1 MKLYFASMYSVI
13 ITITITVLL
22 MFFIGRN
29 RSDKAMRLKNQLKLI
44 LAMDVVCLLSF
55 LTDNYRIYTINYGIV
70 LILEVIVIR
79 MILNFIYKYSKINF
93 KYENPLKNLF
103 RCLTILDIA
112 IIFINICTGYFYSF
126 ESADSVQYG
135 LLIRPEVNA
144 VFLSHIVYCVFM
156 EILLSMMM
164 FRNAFRCKYVFKRR
178 YMQLGI
184 VFLAGLVLCSAARI
198 FTGFLNYPAVILL
211 TVCEGIIFYSY
222 LYQPRDRMNVMKD
235 FVISNVSV
243 PLLMF
248 DCDDELQVVNE
259 PARQILKVEKGMSL
273 DDFAKKSNLRYI
285 LTKER
290 RSAGKTREFTMTMKI
305 NLSTYLIDGQELR
318 EKNGQYVG
326 MLFIYH
332 DISRQEALKD
342 EATYHATRDSL
353 TGLWNREYFLEI
365 MESTLRD
372 NPDEEYIL
380 LISDICQFKLFN
392 DILGKSVGDDLILS
406 ITEGF
411 YSRKMPDWF
420 FARIGVDRFA
430 LMMPYKDYDEK
441 RFIDVCN
448 SVIAARGY
456 GLTVH
461 YYLSAYIIRDRKKT
475 ADEILNSTEM
485 VLEDVRDRRMGIIA
499 YYDESLHD
507 RLIVDA
513 MSEEELTKALKE
525 KQFEIYL
532 QPQTD
537 IMENKIVG
545 AEALVRWNHPQRG
558 MVSPNEFIPMFEETG
573 MINELDYYVWEEACK
588 LIAGWEKEGGL
599 KCSISVNISAK
610 DFYLSNIYS
619 NITGLVE
626 KYGINPKKLKLE
638 ITESAFALNVTEQV
652 ALVKQLQDYGF
663 IVEIDDFGSGYSS
676 LNSLKDIP
684 ADVLKLDMK
693 FFERTDDAERAQK
706 VVESIVN
713 LAYNLKM
720 PVIAEG
726 VEDDEKLELLK
737 AIGCRIVQGFYY
749 SRPLPVKEFEK
760 YAKSH
765 TFEDIDVIIDE
776 LQG

>member
-1 MKLYFASMYSVI
+1 MKLYFASMYLVI
-13 ITITITVLL
+13 ITITVLL

-29 RSDKAMRLKNQLKLI
+29 KSDKAVRLKNQLKLI
-44 LAMDVVCLLSF
+44 LAMDIVCF
-55 LTDNYRIYTINYGIV
+55 LTFFVDNYKIYTINYGIV
-70 LILEVIVIR
+70 LMLEVIVIR
-79 MILNFIYKYSKINF
+79 MILNFSYRYSEVNF
-93 KYENPLKNLF
+93 RHENLLRNLF
-103 RCLTILDIA
+103 RCLTTLDVA
-112 IIFINICTGYFYSF
+112 IIFINTCTGYFYSF
-126 ESADSVQYG
+126 ETVNDAQYG

-156 EILLSMMM
+156 EILLSVMM
-164 FRNAFRCKYVFKRR
+164 FRNAFRGKYVFKKR
-178 YMQLGI
+178 YIQLGI
-184 VFLAGLVLCSAARI
+184 VFLAGLGLCSAARI
-198 FTGFLNYPAVILL
+198 FTGFINYPVVLL
-211 TVCEGIIFYSY
+211 MTVCEGIIFYSY
-222 LYQPRDRMNVMKD
+222 LYQPRNRMNMMKD

-259 PARQILKVEKGMSL
+259 PAKLILKAEKGMSL
-273 DDFAKKSNLRYI
+273 DDFVKESNLKYI

-290 RSAGKTREFTMTMKI
+290 RSAGKTKEFTLTTKI
-305 NLSTYLIDGQELR
+305 DLSTYLIDGQELR

-365 MESTLRD
+365 MENILRD

-411 YSRKMPDWF
+411 YSRKMPGWV

-430 LMMPYKDYDEK
+430 LMMPYKDYNEK

-461 YYLSAYIIRDRKKT
+461 YYLGAYIIRDRKKT
-475 ADEILNSTEM
+475 ADEILNSTDM
-485 VLEDVRDRRMGIIA
+485 VLDDVRDRKMGIIA

-507 RLIVDA
+507 RLVVDA
-513 MSEEELTKALKE
+513 MSEEELAKAIKE

-537 IMENKIVG
+537 IRTNRIVG

-573 MINELDYYVWEEACK
+573 MINELDCYVWEEACK
-588 LIAGWEKEGGL
+588 LIASWEKKGGF

-610 DFYLSNIYS
+610 DFYLSDIYT

-638 ITESAFALNVTEQV
+638 ITETAFALNVTEQV
-652 ALVKQLQDYGF
+652 ALVKRLQNYGF

-693 FFERTDDAERAQK
+693 FFERTDDDERAQK

-726 VEDDEKLELLK
+726 VEDDERLELLK

-749 SRPLPVKEFEK
+749 SKPLPVKEFEE
-760 YAKSH
+760 YAGSH

-776 LQG
+776 LHS

>member
-1 MKLYFASMYSVI
+1 
-13 ITITITVLL
+13 
-22 MFFIGRN
+22 
-29 RSDKAMRLKNQLKLI
+29 
-44 LAMDVVCLLSF
+44 
-55 LTDNYRIYTINYGIV
+55 
-70 LILEVIVIR
+70 
-79 MILNFIYKYSKINF
+79 
-93 KYENPLKNLF
+93 
-103 RCLTILDIA
+103 
-112 IIFINICTGYFYSF
+112 
-126 ESADSVQYG
+126 
-135 LLIRPEVNA
+135 
-144 VFLSHIVYCVFM
+144 
-156 EILLSMMM
+156 
-164 FRNAFRCKYVFKRR
+164 
-178 YMQLGI
+178 
-184 VFLAGLVLCSAARI
+184 
-198 FTGFLNYPAVILL
+198 
-211 TVCEGIIFYSY
+211 
-222 LYQPRDRMNVMKD
+222 
-235 FVISNVSV
+235 
-243 PLLMF
+243 
-248 DCDDELQVVNE
+248 
-259 PARQILKVEKGMSL
+259 
-273 DDFAKKSNLRYI
+273 
-285 LTKER
+285 
-290 RSAGKTREFTMTMKI
+290 
-305 NLSTYLIDGQELR
+305 
-318 EKNGQYVG
+318 
-326 MLFIYH
+326 
-332 DISRQEALKD
+332 
-342 EATYHATRDSL
+342 
-353 TGLWNREYFLEI
+353 
-365 MESTLRD
+365 
-372 NPDEEYIL
+372 
-380 LISDICQFKLFN
+380 
-392 DILGKSVGDDLILS
+392 
-406 ITEGF
+406 
-411 YSRKMPDWF
+411 
-420 FARIGVDRFA
+420 
-430 LMMPYKDYDEK
+430 
-441 RFIDVCN
+441 
-448 SVIAARGY
+448 
-456 GLTVH
+456 
-461 YYLSAYIIRDRKKT
+461 
-475 ADEILNSTEM
+475 M

>member
-13 ITITITVLL
+13 ITITVLL

-29 RSDKAMRLKNQLKLI
+29 KSDKAVHLKNQLKLI
-44 LAMDVVCLLSF
+44 LVMDVVYFLSF
-55 LTDNYRIYTINYGIV
+55 FTDNYRLYTVSYGIV
-70 LILEVIVIR
+70 LILEVMVIR
-79 MILNFIYKYSKINF
+79 LILNFSYSYSEINF
-93 KYENPLKNLF
+93 KHENLLRSLF
-103 RCLTILDIA
+103 RCLTTLDVLIIA
-112 IIFINICTGYFYSF
+112 VNICTGYFYSF
-126 ESADSVQYG
+126 NTIDDAQYG
-135 LLIRPEVNA
+135 ILIRPEVNI
-144 VFLSHIVYCVFM
+144 VFLSHIIYCVFM
-156 EILLSMMM
+156 EILLSVMM
-164 FRNAFRCKYVFKRR
+164 FRNALRGKYVFKRR
-178 YMQLGI
+178 YMQLGT

-198 FTGFLNYPAVILL
+198 ITGFLNYPAVLL
-211 TVCEGIIFYSY
+211 MTVCEGIIFYSY
-222 LYQPRDRMNVMKD
+222 LYQPGDRMNMMKD

-259 PARQILKVEKGMSL
+259 PARMILKVEKGMSL
-273 DDFAKKSNLRYI
+273 DEFAKRSNLKYI

-290 RSAGKTREFTMTMKI
+290 RSAGKTREFTLTTKI
-305 NLSTYLIDGQELR
+305 ELSTYLIDGQELR

-342 EATYHATRDSL
+342 EAAYHATRDSL

-365 MESTLRD
+365 MESTLND

-411 YSRKMPDWF
+411 YSRKMPGWI

-430 LMMPYKDYDEK
+430 LMMPYKDYNEK

-461 YYLSAYIIRDRKKT
+461 YYLGAYVIRDRLRS
-475 ADEILNSTEM
+475 ADEILNSTDM
-485 VLEDVRDRRMGIIA
+485 VLDDVRDRRMGIIA

-513 MSEEELTKALKE
+513 MSEEEISKALKE
-525 KQFEIYL
+525 RQFEVYL
-532 QPQTD
+532 QPQID
-537 IMENKIVG
+537 IRENKIVG
-545 AEALVRWNHPQRG
+545 SEALVRWNHPQRG
-558 MVSPNEFIPMFEETG
+558 MVAPNEFIPVFEEKG

-588 LIAGWEKEGGL
+588 ILAGWQKDDGL
-599 KCSISVNISAK
+599 KCSISVNISVK
-610 DFYLSNIYS
+610 DFYLSDIYT

-626 KYGINPKKLKLE
+626 KYGIDPKKLKLE
-638 ITESAFALNVTEQV
+638 ITETAFALNVTEQV
-652 ALVKQLQDYGF
+652 ALVKRLQDYGF

-684 ADVLKLDMK
+684 ADVLKLDMR
-693 FFERTDDAERAQK
+693 FFERTDDEERAKK

-737 AIGCRIVQGFYY
+737 GIGCRIIQGFYY
-749 SRPLPVKEFEK
+749 SKPVPIGEFEE
-760 YAKSH
+760 YAKPRS
-765 TFEDIDVIIDE
+765 FEDIDVIIDE
-776 LQG
+776 LHR

>member
-1 MKLYFASMYSVI
+1 MKLYFASMYSVV
-13 ITITITVLL
+13 ITITIVL
-22 MFFIGRN
+22 MVHIGKGE
-29 RSDKAMRLKNQLKLI
+29 SLKTKQLRNQLKTI
-44 LAMDVVCLLSF
+44 LVMDVLYFLSF
-55 LTDNYRIYTINYGIV
+55 FINDFRFLEVEYQLV
-70 LILEVIVIR
+70 LILEVIVISL
-79 MILNFIYKYSKINF
+79 ILDFSYNYNEIDF
-93 KYENPLKNLF
+93 KYEKPVKAVSRF
-103 RCLTILDIA
+103 ITTIDVLL
-112 IIFINICTGYFYSF
+112 IFVNICTGYFYSF
-126 ESADSVQYG
+126 KAVKTKEYG
-135 LLIRPEVNA
+135 IYLQPEING
-144 VFLSHIVYCVFM
+144 FYMIHIVYCIFM
-156 EILLSMMM
+156 EILLSFMM
-164 FRNAFRCKYVFKRR
+164 FRMTKRAHYFYKRR
-178 YMQLGI
+178 YKQLGI
-184 VFLAGLVLCSAARI
+184 SFSLGLVICSVARI
-198 FTGFLNYPAVILL
+198 ATGFLNFPIVLL
-211 TVCEGIIFYSY
+211 MTVCEVIIFYSY
-222 LYQPRDRMNVMKD
+222 LYQPRVRMAGMKD
-235 FVISNVSV
+235 FVIENVSV

-248 DCDDELQVVNE
+248 DYDDELQVINE
-259 PARQILKVEKGMSL
+259 PAKSILKVDKGIGL
-273 DDFAKKSNLRYI
+273 YEFAQGSDLRYI

-290 RSAGKTREFTMTMKI
+290 RKAGKTQEFTLTTKYGDD
-305 NLSTYLIDGQELR
+305 TYLIHGHELR
-318 EKNGQYVG
+318 DKHGHYAG
-326 MLFIYH
+326 TLLIYH

-342 EATYHATRDSL
+342 EATFHATRDSM
-353 TGLWNREYFLEI
+353 TGLWNREYFLEV
-365 MESTLRD
+365 MENTLKE
-372 NPDEEYIL
+372 NPNEYFIIL
-380 LISDICQFKLFN
+380 LADICQFKMFN
-392 DILGKSVGDDLILS
+392 DILGKKIGDDLILS
-406 ITEGF
+406 ITEAF
-411 YSRKMPDWF
+411 NSRKLSKWI
-420 FARIGVDRFA
+420 FARIEADRFA

-475 ADEILNSTEM
+475 ADVILNSAEM
-485 VLEDVRDRRMGIIA
+485 VLEDARDRRMGVIA
-499 YYDESLHD
+499 YYDESLHE

-513 MSEEELTKALKE
+513 MSEEELAKALKE

-638 ITESAFALNVTEQV
+638 ITETAFALNVTEQA

-684 ADVLKLDMK
+684 ADVLKVDLK
-693 FFERTDDAERAQK
+693 FFERTDDAVRAQK

-765 TFEDIDVIIDE
+765 TFEDRDVIIDE
-776 LQG
+776 LHS

>member
-1 MKLYFASMYSVI
+1 MKLYFASMYLAI

-29 RSDKAMRLKNQLKLI
+29 KSDKAVRLKNQLKLI

-55 LTDNYRIYTINYGIV
+55 FTDNYRIYTINYGIV

-79 MILNFIYKYSKINF
+79 TILNFSYRYSKINF
-93 KYENPLKNLF
+93 KYEKPLKNLF

-112 IIFINICTGYFYSF
+112 IILINICTGYFYSF

-178 YMQLGI
+178 YMQLGTA
-184 VFLAGLVLCSAARI
+184 FLAGLVLCSAARI
-198 FTGFLNYPAVILL
+198 FTGFLNYPAALLL

-222 LYQPRDRMNVMKD
+222 LYLPRDRMNVMKD

-248 DCDDELQVVNE
+248 DRDDELQVVNE

-273 DDFAKKSNLRYI
+273 DDFAKRSNLKYI

-290 RSAGKTREFTMTMKI
+290 RSAGKTREFTMTTKI

-365 MESTLRD
+365 MENTLSD

-411 YSRKMPDWF
+411 YSRKMPGWF

-475 ADEILNSTEM
+475 ADVILNSAEM
-485 VLEDVRDRRMGIIA
+485 VLEDARDRRMGVIA
-499 YYDESLHD
+499 YYDESLHE

-513 MSEEELTKALKE
+513 MSEEELAKALKE

-638 ITESAFALNVTEQV
+638 ITETAFALNVTEQA

-776 LQG
+776 LHG